1 MAKSNRIEELYD
13 WLKVNKIQYSVVD
26 SDVIDIPEFGKAYF
40 QDTQRSSYNSIFRKD
55 RSEERRVGKECR
67 G

>member
-40 QDTQRSSYNSIFRKD
+40 KTPNALPTIQSFARIKTAI
-55 RSEERRVGKECR
+55 
-67 G
+67 

>member
-26 SDVIDIPEFGKAYF
+26 SDVAPCVTRYIPDNIA
-40 QDTQRSSYNSIFRKD
+40 SIINWEYHIVIKF
-55 RSEERRVGKECR
+55 EERK
-67 G
+67 